1 MPNMKAR
8 GIAVFP
14 HLNEPDTKFNEDGV
28 YQTQLQLD
36 PEASEKLI
44 TVLEKI
50 RDDAYKAECKD
61 KKKPK
66 LKKADLPFTE
76 ETDEEGE
83 PTGNYLFR
91 FKLPAKTKRGL
102 EQRPVLVDSK
112 VQPMVENIGS
122 GSQLLI
128 EFDPYTW
135 FVPALGVGMTLRLK
149 GVQVL
154 ELVEYKGS
162 ARCSFEASEGFET
175 ASRVLSAKEL
185 TDFEATDF

>member
-1 MPNMKAR
+1 MPTMKAR
-8 GIAVFP
+8 GLAVFP

-36 PEASEKLI
+36 AEAGEKLI
-44 TVLEKI
+44 AVLEKI
-50 RDDAYKAECKD
+50 RDDAYKAECKE

-76 ETDEEGE
+76 EVDEEGE
-83 PTGNYLFR
+83 LTGNILFR
-91 FKLPAKTKRGL
+91 FKMPAKTKRGL

-112 VQPMVENIGS
+112 VQPMTENIGS

-128 EFDPYTW
+128 EFEPYTW
-135 FVPALGVGMTLRLK
+135 FVPALGVGMTLRLR

-162 ARCSFEASEGFET
+162 GHCSFESAEGFET
-175 ASRVLSAKEL
+175 ASASLK
-185 TDFEATDF
+185 TDEVNFEATDF